1 MILALPNTPRMAS
14 TASIAL
20 FRDFRQPKIEKPVKT
35 YLYLSTKAILTT
47 GNVRGVSQMCMA
59 EDG

>member
-1 MILALPNTPRMAS
+1 MAS

-35 YLYLSTKAILTT
+35 YLNLSTKAILTT